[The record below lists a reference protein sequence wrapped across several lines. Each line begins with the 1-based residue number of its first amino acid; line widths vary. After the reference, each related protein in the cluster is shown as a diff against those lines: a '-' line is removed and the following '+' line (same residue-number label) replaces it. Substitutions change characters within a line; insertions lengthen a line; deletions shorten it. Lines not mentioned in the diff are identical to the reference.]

1 MHGSAAWS
9 VRDPCVYPICDLFF
23 RSNIMS
29 STPVAAASVGSPGA
43 ADAVRQ
49 LFGDRPSPISPPS
62 SGLPAPPT
70 APTARPEPMR
80 SFIATP
86 APADRISQLTAQMA
100 EMMMAMQGMMEE
112 VKRLTAALEPPATSA
127 TYEPSHTREV
137 PVSQVSLTESFV

>member
-1 MHGSAAWS
+1 MMTS
-9 VRDPCVYPICDLFF
+9 
-23 RSNIMS
+23 
-29 STPVAAASVGSPGA
+29 PVAAASVGSPGA

-80 SFIATP
+80 SYIATP
-86 APADRISQLTAQMA
+86 APADRITQLTAQMA

-112 VKRLTAALEPPATSA
+112 VKRLTAGPAVGFETVHARDASALPQPQADVMRTETN
-127 TYEPSHTREV
+127 
-137 PVSQVSLTESFV
+137 LT